1 MDMAN
6 DEQEQL
12 ANKRENLPEIQQETE
27 KERVQ
32 NSLLDI
38 FNYI

>member
-1 MDMAN
+1 MAN

-12 ANKRENLPEIQQETE
+12 ANKRENLPEIQQEKE

-38 FNYI
+38 FNYV

>member
-1 MDMAN
+1 MAN

-12 ANKRENLPEIQQETE
+12 ANKRENLPEIQQEKE

>member
-12 ANKRENLPEIQQETE
+12 ANKRENLPEIQQEKE

-38 FNYI
+38 LNYI

>member
-1 MDMAN
+1 MAN

-12 ANKRENLPEIQQETE
+12 ANKRENSPEIQQEKE

>member
-12 ANKRENLPEIQQETE
+12 ANKRENLPEIQQEKE
-27 KERVQ
+27 KGRVQ

-38 FNYI
+38 LNYI

>member
-1 MDMAN
+1 MAN

-12 ANKRENLPEIQQETE
+12 ANKRENLPEIQQEKE

-32 NSLLDI
+32 NSLLGI

>member
-1 MDMAN
+1 MAN

-12 ANKRENLPEIQQETE
+12 ANKRENFPEIQQEKE

>member
-12 ANKRENLPEIQQETE
+12 ANKRENLPEIQQEKE

-32 NSLLDI
+32 NSLLGI

>member
-12 ANKRENLPEIQQETE
+12 ANKRENSPEIQQEKE

>member
-12 ANKRENLPEIQQETE
+12 ANKRENLPEIQQEKE

-38 FNYI
+38 LNYL

>member
-1 MDMAN
+1 MAN

-12 ANKRENLPEIQQETE
+12 ATKRENLPEIQQEKE

>member
-12 ANKRENLPEIQQETE
+12 ANKRENLLEIQQEKE

>member
-12 ANKRENLPEIQQETE
+12 ANKRENLPEIQQEKE

>member
-1 MDMAN
+1 MAN

-12 ANKRENLPEIQQETE
+12 ANKRENLPEIQQEKE

-38 FNYI
+38 LNYI